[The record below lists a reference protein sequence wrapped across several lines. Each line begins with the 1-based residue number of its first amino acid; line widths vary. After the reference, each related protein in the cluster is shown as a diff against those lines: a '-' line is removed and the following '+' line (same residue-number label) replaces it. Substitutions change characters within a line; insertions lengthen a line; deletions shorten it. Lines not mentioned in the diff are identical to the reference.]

1 MKKLKIFVLYRVIQH
16 WRVPI
21 FEKIAQ
27 VDNVDFKIL
36 HGPDFKGTKVVNS
49 TGAIPFKSKKL
60 ISYKLQKQSANGLI
74 AMPFSPFLFFYL
86 CFQQP
91 DVILTEGASNF
102 LNAIQGFAYCK
113 LFGKKYIWWS
123 LGKLQK
129 RDYDVSRKKIDRIVQ
144 YMEKHSDAIVS
155 YSTIGKQ
162 YFLAIGVP
170 EERIFVAVNVVD
182 TASKLAALKTID
194 TDAIYREFHK
204 NHSFNVLFVGALNKE
219 KNIEMLIKAF
229 AKLEAKHTDVSLNIV
244 GGGNHSEVLKALS
257 NKLGVKKINFTGN
270 MIKGVENY
278 FIGSDVFVLPGLG
291 GLAVSEAMTYG
302 LPVIAS
308 IGDGCEADL
317 IDETNGLLDV
327 DLNED
332 SLFNY
337 LEKLYND
344 RELLQSLKQN
354 AKRKIEEQYNVEN
367 YVKQISNAINYTVS
381 KKSL

>member
-1 MKKLKIFVLYRVIQH
+1 MKRLKIFVLYRVIQH

-21 FEKIAQ
+21 FEKIAK
-27 VDNVDFKIL
+27 VDNVDFKLL
-36 HGPDFKGTKVVNS
+36 HGPDFNGTKVVNS
-49 TGAIPFKSKKL
+49 TDAINFKSKKL

-86 CFQQP
+86 CFQRP
-91 DVILTEGASNF
+91 DVVITEGASNF

-129 RDYDVSRKKIDRIVQ
+129 RDYDVNRKRIDRIVR
-144 YMEKHSDAIVS
+144 YMEKQSDAIIS

-162 YFLAIGVP
+162 YFLSIGIP

-194 TDAIYREFHK
+194 TNAIYNEFHK
-204 NHSFNVLFVGALNKE
+204 KHSFNVLFVGALNKE

-229 AKLEAKHTDVSLNIV
+229 VKLEAKHADVFLNVV
-244 GGGNHSEVLKALS
+244 GGGNHLEALKTLS
-257 NKLGVKKINFTGN
+257 NELGVKNINFTGN

-332 SLFNY
+332 NLFNY

-354 AKRKIEEQYNVEN
+354 AKRKIEEKYNVEN

-381 KKSL
+381 